1 MREPAAGDA
10 AIISAAQTALL
21 EVTGPETVGPLK
33 GLEESV
39 DGVVDVRFTPTMDG
53 YPGWNW
59 VVSVSVLDGRDAPS
73 VLELS
78 LLPAEGA
85 LTAPEWVPWSER
97 LADYRAA
104 QEAKGESADGSDDDE
119 DEDEDDESDELD
131 DSDDDEL
138 AEDVDETDLLVDED
152 DVLDGVD
159 FEPDD
164 HDDEPGDDEPGDD
177 EDRDAAADESDDADR
192 VR

>member
-1 MREPAAGDA
+1 MREPAVGDA
-10 AIISAAQTALL
+10 AIISAAQAALL

-104 QEAKGESADGSDDDE
+104 QEAKGDGLIAS

-152 DVLDGVD
+152 DLLDGVV
-159 FEPDD
+159 FEHDE
-164 HDDEPGDDEPGDD
+164 HDDEADDDEDDEPAAEVALDEGDG
-177 EDRDAAADESDDADR
+177 ADR

>member
-10 AIISAAQTALL
+10 AIISAAQAALL

-59 VVSVSVLDGRDAPS
+59 VVSVSVLDGPDAPS

-78 LLPAEGA
+78 LLPADGA
-85 LTAPEWVPWSER
+85 LTAPEWVPWADR

-104 QEAKGESADGSDDDE
+104 QEAKGEHLDGS

-131 DSDDDEL
+131 DSEDDEL

-159 FEPDD
+159 FE
-164 HDDEPGDDEPGDD
+164 HDDDG
-177 EDRDAAADESDDADR
+177 DAADDVDADDDVLEAGDAGDEADR
-192 VR
+192 AR